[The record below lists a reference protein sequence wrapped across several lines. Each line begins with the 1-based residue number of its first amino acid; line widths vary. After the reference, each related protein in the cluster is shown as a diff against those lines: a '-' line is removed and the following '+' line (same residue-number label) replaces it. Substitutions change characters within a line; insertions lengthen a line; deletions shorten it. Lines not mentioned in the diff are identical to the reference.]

1 MPAKAFVCPRCLE
14 RFSLSAWQ
22 NAEGQRVP
30 PPPQPSRWQRLTESF
45 RAPEQSGTPQS
56 TQFRAAMGDARRLSA
71 VCPNGH
77 RLPPDYL
84 DRPTVVV
91 GLVGLTGASK
101 STYLTVLLDLL
112 YAGALAPLDISG
124 EMDEESADRFE
135 LNSRQPLLVDKR
147 HLPLTPLLL
156 EEGQSP
162 EPLTVVFRRTARGA
176 PERSLSV
183 VFFDASGEQLY
194 RKEDLGR
201 FGKFLYV
208 ASGIIVVLSPGMFP
222 GLQSAPDPG
231 EASIGLARPTQ
242 MLVNLAALLRSA
254 RGLKQDAYLADVSA
268 AVILS
273 KADKLCSRPD
283 FPADTLRP
291 ADLSAAE
298 LSPAGLPRLFE
309 EVRANSGRLVDFLE
323 TNGGSNL
330 LTTLL
335 GRLPDPTVHA
345 VSATGSEPTGG
356 RYPTITPRGVLDPL
370 LVLLA
375 RHRFIPREGLE
386 LEQALAEWPRG

>member
-1 MPAKAFVCPRCLE
+1 MPGKGFVCPRCLE

-22 NAEGQRVP
+22 NSAGQRVAP
-30 PPPQPSRWQRLTESF
+30 PPRPSPWRRFTEPFRMPDQPGPGPS
-45 RAPEQSGTPQS
+45 AEQ
-56 TQFRAAMGDARRLSA
+56 RAAMGDARRLSA

-84 DRPTVVV
+84 ERPTLVV

-101 STYLTVLLDLL
+101 STYLTVLLDAL
-112 YAGALAPLDISG
+112 YAGALAPLDISV

-135 LNSRQPLLVDKR
+135 INYRQPLMVDKR
-147 HLPLTPLLL
+147 QLPLTPLLL

-162 EPLTVVFRRTARGA
+162 EPLTVVFRRSSRGA
-176 PERSLSV
+176 PEKSLNV

-208 ASGIIVVLSPGMFP
+208 AGGVIVVLSPGMFP
-222 GLQSAPDPG
+222 GLQSSADPG
-231 EASIGLARPTQ
+231 ESSIGLARPTQ
-242 MLVNLAALLRSA
+242 MLVNLADLLRSA
-254 RGLKQDAYLADVSA
+254 RGLKKDAYLADVSA
-268 AVILS
+268 SVILS
-273 KADKLCSRPD
+273 KADKVCSRPD
-283 FPADTLRP
+283 FPADALRD
-291 ADLSAAE
+291 ADLSPAA
-298 LSPAGLPRLFE
+298 LPRLFE
-309 EVRANSGRLVDFLE
+309 EVRANSARLVDFLE
-323 TNGGSNL
+323 ANGGSNL

-345 VSATGSEPTGG
+345 VSATGSEPSGG
-356 RYPTITPRGVLDPL
+356 WYPSISPRGVLDPL

-375 RHRFIPREGLE
+375 RHRFIPQEGLE

>member
-1 MPAKAFVCPRCLE
+1 VARDFVCPRCLE
-14 RFSLSAWQ
+14 RFSAAVWINSA
-22 NAEGQRVP
+22 GQRVAAP
-30 PPPQPSRWQRLTESF
+30 PRPSAWRRLTEPF
-45 RAPEQSGTPQS
+45 RAPEQTGPGQS
-56 TQFRAAMGDARRLSA
+56 SQQQAAMGDARRLTA
-71 VCPNGH
+71 VCPRGH

-84 DRPTVVV
+84 ERPTVVV

-101 STYLTVLLDLL
+101 STYLTVLLDAL
-112 YAGALAPLDISG
+112 YAGALAPLDISV
-124 EMDEESADRFE
+124 EMDEESADWFE
-135 LNSRQPLLVDKR
+135 IGYRQPLMVDKR
-147 HLPLTPLLL
+147 QLPLTPLLL

-162 EPLTVVFRRTARGA
+162 EPLTVVFRRSSRGA
-176 PERSLSV
+176 PEKSLNV

-222 GLQSAPDPG
+222 GLQSAADPG

-242 MLVNLAALLRSA
+242 MLVNLADLLRSA
-254 RGLKQDAYLADVSA
+254 RGLKKDAYLADVSA
-268 AVILS
+268 SVVLAKS
-273 KADKLCSRPD
+273 DKLLGRSD
-283 FPADTLRP
+283 FPADVLRDP
-291 ADLSAAE
+291 D

-309 EVRANSGRLVDFLE
+309 EVRVNSARLVDFLE
-323 TNGGSNL
+323 SNGGSNL

-345 VSATGSEPTGG
+345 VSATGSEPTAG
-356 RYPTITPRGVLDPL
+356 RYPTIAPCGVLDPL

-386 LEQALAEWPRG
+386 LEQALG

>member
-30 PPPQPSRWQRLTESF
+30 PPPRPSRWQRLTESF

-71 VCPNGH
+71 VCPSGH

-84 DRPTVVV
+84 DRPTIVV

-101 STYLTVLLDLL
+101 STYLTVLLDALF
-112 YAGALAPLDISG
+112 AGALAPLDVSV
-124 EMDEESADRFE
+124 EMDEESAERFE
-135 LNSRQPLLVDKR
+135 INYRQPLVVDR
-147 HLPLTPLLL
+147 RQLPLTPLLL
-156 EEGQSP
+156 QEGQSP
-162 EPLTVVFRRTARGA
+162 EPLTVVFRRSSRGT
-176 PERSLSV
+176 PERSLNV

-208 ASGIIVVLSPGMFP
+208 ASGLIVVLSPGIFP
-222 GLQSAPDPG
+222 GLAAAADPG
-231 EASIGLARPTQ
+231 ENSIGLARPSQ
-242 MLVNLAALLRSA
+242 MLVNLADLLRSA
-254 RGLKQDAYLADVSA
+254 RGLHKDAYLADVSA
-268 AVILS
+268 AVVLS
-273 KADKLCSRPD
+273 KADKLRSRPD
-283 FPADTLRP
+283 FPDGALRDP
-291 ADLSAAE
+291 D
-298 LSPAGLPRLFE
+298 LSPAALARLFE
-309 EVRANSGRLVDFLE
+309 EVRENSGRLVDFLE
-323 TNGGSNL
+323 ANGGSNL
-330 LTTLL
+330 LTALL

-345 VSATGSEPTGG
+345 GSATWSEPTGG
-356 RYPTITPRGVLDPL
+356 RSPSIAPRGVLEPL

>member
-1 MPAKAFVCPRCLE
+1 
-14 RFSLSAWQ
+14 
-22 NAEGQRVP
+22 
-30 PPPQPSRWQRLTESF
+30 
-45 RAPEQSGTPQS
+45 
-56 TQFRAAMGDARRLSA
+56 MGDARKLTA
-71 VCPNGH
+71 VCPRGH
-77 RLPPDYL
+77 GLPPDYL
-84 DRPTVVV
+84 RRPTVVV
-91 GLVGLTGASK
+91 GVIGLTGASK

-112 YAGALAPLDISG
+112 YAGALAPLDISV

-135 LNSRQPLLVDKR
+135 VDYRQPLVVDR
-147 HLPLTPLLL
+147 RQLPLTPLLL

-162 EPLTVVFRRTARGA
+162 EPLTVVFRRSSRGA
-176 PERSLSV
+176 PEKSMNV

-208 ASGIIVVLSPGMFP
+208 ANAVVVVLSPGVFP
-222 GLQSAPDPG
+222 GLASTADPG

-242 MLVNLAALLRSA
+242 MLVNLADVLRTA
-254 RGLKQDAYLADVSA
+254 RGLKKDAYLADVSA
-268 AVILS
+268 SVILS

-283 FPADTLRP
+283 FPADALR
-291 ADLSAAE
+291 DAE
-298 LSPAGLPRLFE
+298 LSLAVLPQLFE
-309 EVRANSGRLVDFLE
+309 EVRVNSGRLVDFLE
-323 TNGGSNL
+323 NNGGSNL

-345 VSATGSEPTGG
+345 VSATGSEPEDG
-356 RYPTITPRGVLDPL
+356 RYPAITPCGVLDPL

-386 LEQALAEWPRG
+386 LEQALAEWPQP